1 VRRFEVALPED
12 LDECL
17 RFLADRGPESKLLA
31 GGTDL
36 LPQMKNGVTTPKHV
50 IDLTGVARVHL
61 LESEAKAGLRIGSAV
76 PARQVELDARVR
88 NGYAAIADAAALIGS
103 VQVRNL
109 ASVGG
114 NLCNAAPSADM
125 APPLLAL
132 EAQAAIA
139 GPKGER
145 RVPLS
150 DFFAGVRKTVLGP
163 DELLVEIVTPPP
175 GPRSGGSYIRHTPR
189 RELDI
194 AVVGVASQV
203 TLSNGVCAK
212 ARIALAAVAPTPIR
226 ATAAEAALEGKALT
240 PELIDRAAELA
251 VQSARPISD
260 QRGSADFRRHLVR
273 VLTRRTLTAAKQILS
288 STINGEA
295 VEVLVQP
302 YETLLDALRENLGL
316 TGPKEGCGTGD
327 CGACTV
333 HLDGKPVASCLMLAV
348 QARRRS
354 VTTIEGLSD
363 NGVLHPLQD
372 AFVRHGVPQC
382 GFCIPGVLMAAA
394 ALLAEHPKPSEE
406 EIRYGIAGNLC
417 RCTGYTKMITAI
429 TEAAQAAAAPRSA

>member
-132 EAQAAIA
+132 EAQAVIA

-145 RVPLS
+145 RVP
-150 DFFAGVRKTVLGP
+150 
-163 DELLVEIVTPPP
+163 LVEIVTPPP

-273 VLTRRTLTAAKQILS
+273 VLTRRTLTAAL
-288 STINGEA
+288 A
-295 VEVLVQP
+295 R
-302 YETLLDALRENLGL
+302 A
-316 TGPKEGCGTGD
+316 
-327 CGACTV
+327 GA
-333 HLDGKPVASCLMLAV
+333 
-348 QARRRS
+348 
-354 VTTIEGLSD
+354 
-363 NGVLHPLQD
+363 
-372 AFVRHGVPQC
+372 
-382 GFCIPGVLMAAA
+382 
-394 ALLAEHPKPSEE
+394 
-406 EIRYGIAGNLC
+406 
-417 RCTGYTKMITAI
+417 
-429 TEAAQAAAAPRSA
+429 